1 MVNWTAADERFA
13 THALTV
19 GRVDREAWKTEF
31 SSLANEP
38 LPPRQGP
45 IAACLNRLRLL
56 SNLRVRALGT
66 QSQRQPL

>member
-1 MVNWTAADERFA
+1 MEDTAMVNWTAADERFA

-38 LPPRQGP
+38 LPPGK
-45 IAACLNRLRLL
+45 
-56 SNLRVRALGT
+56 VRSRPASTVFG
-66 QSQRQPL
+66 S